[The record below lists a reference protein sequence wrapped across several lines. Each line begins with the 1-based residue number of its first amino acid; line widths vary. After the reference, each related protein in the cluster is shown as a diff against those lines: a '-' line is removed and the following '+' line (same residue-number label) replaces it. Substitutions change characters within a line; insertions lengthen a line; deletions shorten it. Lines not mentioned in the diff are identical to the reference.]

1 MAEREVVAITGASA
15 GIGRA
20 IALEFA
26 RHGAAVGL
34 IARGRAGLDAAARE
48 VTELGGT
55 AYAHEADVAEFDQV
69 EAAAAAIEER
79 LGPIDVWVNNAMTT
93 VFAYF
98 DEVEPHEYER
108 ATRVTYLGTVWGT
121 RVALERM
128 LPRNRGTIVQVGSA
142 LAYRGIPL
150 QAPYCGAKHA
160 IKGFQESLRCELR
173 HRRSKVHVTM
183 VQLPGLN
190 TPQFD
195 HCLSKMPRH
204 PMPVPPIF
212 QPEIAARSVYWAA
225 HHRRREIYVG
235 IPTVYTIV
243 GNKLS
248 PSLAERYLAA
258 HSRRR
263 PADPRR
269 RRSQPP
275 REPVLAG
282 RRRPRRGRARRVRR
296 TGPRARRAGVHQPAL
311 DRLGTGTRSRRD
323 RGRRPR
329 ASSRLRSRR
338 SARREASAMIVIA
351 GLAEPCVGITLPSAM
366 NRLGTSHARWSAS
379 TTLRSGSVPIRQ
391 PPTRCA

>member
-20 IALEFA
+20 IAQEFA

-69 EAAAAAIEER
+69 EAAAKAIEER

-93 VFAYF
+93 VFAFF
-98 DEVEPHEYER
+98 DEVAPHEYER

-121 RVALERM
+121 KAALERM

-243 GNKLS
+243 GNKIS
-248 PSLAERYLAA
+248 PSLAERYLARTA
-258 HSRRR
+258 VDGQQTPDAADPHR
-263 PADPRR
+263 PANLF
-269 RRSQPP
+269 S
-275 REPVLAG
+275 PVDDDHDEGAHG
-282 RRRPRRGRARRVRR
+282 VFDGQARVRGEQAFISR
-296 TGPRARRAGVHQPAL
+296 HWIGSALGLAAAATAAGVLVRRAV
-311 DRLGTGTRSRRD
+311 
-323 RGRRPR
+323 
-329 ASSRLRSRR
+329 
-338 SARREASAMIVIA
+338 
-351 GLAEPCVGITLPSAM
+351 
-366 NRLGTSHARWSAS
+366 
-379 TTLRSGSVPIRQ
+379 
-391 PPTRCA
+391 